1 MIVFNKCSSI
11 YTSFT
16 FVLTT
21 FTGDESSAVVEVAPY
36 QGIPKDGRRRKDLK
50 SGTIFKG
57 LLTSSS
63 SAIFHQTVNQFLS
76 QMSWIETKDFYI

>member
-1 MIVFNKCSSI
+1 MLN
-11 YTSFT
+11 
-16 FVLTT
+16 T

-63 SAIFHQTVNQFLS
+63 SKIFLQTVNQLLS
-76 QMSWIETKDFYI
+76 QISWTEAKDFYT